1 MRTLTIN
8 EIDTLQIVSTE
19 FKTKFKSFI
28 SKGFNLVIDSNKYKN
43 REFVIVKD
51 NKGNIKE
58 GFVLF
63 KLN

>member
-1 MRTLTIN
+1 MKPLTIN
-8 EIDTLQIVSTE
+8 QIDTLQIVSNE

-28 SKGFNLVIDSNKYKN
+28 NKGFNLSIDSNKYKN
-43 REFVIVKD
+43 REFVIVKN

-58 GFVLF
+58 GFVLY